1 MGKSD
6 AFQQFLDSLD
16 PGYKPAARQTCNRLL
31 LALQRVFTR
40 TTRLQF
46 DQLRSSRLKR
56 FISFQLD
63 LWSSGLSKEA
73 YGALTATF
81 IEETFEDANREFN
94 IDEVRTAVE
103 GTGSEAKERHLKIST
118 RLLDFSAFPYIR
130 HTADNIAAWIVS
142 TLAKYGLT
150 LADVLIIVPD
160 GASNGKK
167 ACRKLHVPYEV
178 CHAHNFQRVIEIALG
193 RGSTPSENPE
203 MSSILRKHDR
213 ISQKFHQSTQC
224 TKLLQKAQT
233 DNGIRPAK
241 VLNVTVNSKSRWGGT
256 ADTVTRNNVLNEF
269 IDIALTEAPQ
279 AAAPPSQQDSQST
292 IDQALCAAFGPLR
305 LDHAGGTVPRPRAEA
320 HGDVDEGD
328 DDDEEQAEGDG
339 AAAGAAAGGAPPPS
353 DDVHEVDPRTLRLT
367 PSEKTSSLYVEGALK
382 KARDLTN
389 RLQTSMGSSKS
400 SALATPDKMHQSM
413 MAFSYSLRPTATI
426 SVPRPGRARGAE
438 RPRVPVAWN
447 DQYIPA
453 SVKTYREVAMRETA
467 SRFPM
472 APDQCPSKVVCVAI
486 IINPK
491 QNNAAYFRTPDVL
504 RSAMASYDLMFSE
517 AVDLVAVR
525 EGSTVTGSPGQARR
539 QRRRT
544 GPAVDSGLDDDMALF
559 EVPDGQQETDDPDG
573 EEENEDSIRARLN
586 GEKAK
591 FMTISSTM
599 LTNAKVD
606 GEFNVL
612 RFYAL
617 YKQEFPVHYEIALCI
632 YGAIMNEAHVE
643 RVFSFSSTTLSNRRT
658 SLGAAIFEA
667 FVMIGFNY
675 PNLEIT
681 PELIEAVLQV
691 CRHIGV

>member
-1 MGKSD
+1 
-6 AFQQFLDSLD
+6 
-16 PGYKPAARQTCNRLL
+16 
-31 LALQRVFTR
+31 
-40 TTRLQF
+40 
-46 DQLRSSRLKR
+46 
-56 FISFQLD
+56 
-63 LWSSGLSKEA
+63 
-73 YGALTATF
+73 
-81 IEETFEDANREFN
+81 
-94 IDEVRTAVE
+94 
-103 GTGSEAKERHLKIST
+103 
-118 RLLDFSAFPYIR
+118 
-130 HTADNIAAWIVS
+130 
-142 TLAKYGLT
+142 
-150 LADVLIIVPD
+150 
-160 GASNGKK
+160 
-167 ACRKLHVPYEV
+167 
-178 CHAHNFQRVIEIALG
+178 
-193 RGSTPSENPE
+193 
-203 MSSILRKHDR
+203 
-213 ISQKFHQSTQC
+213 
-224 TKLLQKAQT
+224 
-233 DNGIRPAK
+233 
-241 VLNVTVNSKSRWGGT
+241 
-256 ADTVTRNNVLNEF
+256 
-269 IDIALTEAPQ
+269 
-279 AAAPPSQQDSQST
+279 
-292 IDQALCAAFGPLR
+292 
-305 LDHAGGTVPRPRAEA
+305 
-320 HGDVDEGD
+320 
-328 DDDEEQAEGDG
+328 
-339 AAAGAAAGGAPPPS
+339 
-353 DDVHEVDPRTLRLT
+353 
-367 PSEKTSSLYVEGALK
+367 
-382 KARDLTN
+382 
-389 RLQTSMGSSKS
+389 MGSSKS

-591 FMTISSTM
+591 FMTISPTM

-617 YKQEFPVHYEIALCI
+617 YKHEFPVHYEIALCI

-691 CRHIGV
+691 CRHMGV